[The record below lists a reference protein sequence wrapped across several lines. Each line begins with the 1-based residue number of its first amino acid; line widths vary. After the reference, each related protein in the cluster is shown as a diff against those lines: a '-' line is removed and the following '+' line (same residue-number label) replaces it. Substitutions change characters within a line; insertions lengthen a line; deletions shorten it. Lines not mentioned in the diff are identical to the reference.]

1 MGATWTSIQT
11 PDSSYNLPTPSP
23 LLGPCRKLG
32 LGINQACRP
41 RSTFLKG
48 TDACK
53 SNGSSWFL
61 AAQMLTVPH
70 HVPRLGHTL
79 RVIVTY
85 LWPTHKLSVAI
96 AFLPPE
102 VLHAIFELLTF
113 SDHNTLSNCMRVCRR
128 WHDIARLRF
137 FAAVPVNYSQIER
150 FHDLLRT
157 DPGLAAHVREVCFF
171 DELGQRMWRCFP
183 EQDHRCTHS
192 TSICSRPPSLSSS

>member
-1 MGATWTSIQT
+1 
-11 PDSSYNLPTPSP
+11 
-23 LLGPCRKLG
+23 
-32 LGINQACRP
+32 
-41 RSTFLKG
+41 
-48 TDACK
+48 
-53 SNGSSWFL
+53 
-61 AAQMLTVPH
+61 MLTVPH

-150 FHDLLRT
+150 FHDLLRA
-157 DPGLAAHVREVCFF
+157 DPGLAAHVREVRFF
-171 DELGQRMWRCFP
+171 DELGQRMYRCFP
-183 EQDHRCTHS
+183 EFITSSPLHS
-192 TSICSRPPSLSSS
+192 FDIDLFASTLPVLKLVNLQHLSLTGFDNLNTWHHSLSLSQPPAHGQGTSSLPRSSS